1 MRIRTATSTFLTLL
15 LSTAV
20 AASSSAKDWGLVT
33 LADMPEYIVAG
44 TPLKVSFSVRQNGQ
58 ALRSGLHPQLRA
70 TTESGLSAKANAVAG
85 NSPGEYTASVN
96 LPQPGEWTIVIAGG
110 LGDSTLK
117 LPVLKVIAPGST
129 VPVAF
134 SPATRGVRL
143 FASKGCVSCH
153 RHVEVNPER
162 TGDPQ
167 LDLSGKRF
175 PPDELRKFL
184 ADPSRKAG
192 DMPNLQLKSNEID
205 ALIGFIDKLVY
216 KTRGQE
222 EQ

>member
-1 MRIRTATSTFLTLL
+1 MRIRTTISTFLTVLL
-15 LSTAV
+15 LTAV
-20 AASSSAKDWGLVT
+20 TVSASPKDWGLVT
-33 LADMPEYIVAG
+33 LADLPDYIVAG
-44 TPLKVSFSVRQNGQ
+44 TPLKVTFFVRQNGR

-70 TTESGLSAKANAVAG
+70 TTESGLAAKVSAIAG
-85 NSPGEYTASVN
+85 PSPGEYTASLN
-96 LPQPGEWTIVIAGG
+96 LAQPGEWTLVIASGV
-110 LGDSTLK
+110 GDSTLK
-117 LPVLKVIAPGST
+117 LPILKVIAPGSP

-134 SPATRGVRL
+134 SPTTRGVRL

-162 TGDPQ
+162 AGDAQ

-175 PPDELRKFL
+175 PQDELRKFL

-192 DMPNLQLKSNEID
+192 DMPNLQLKTNEIE